1 MAIFEQ
7 GYCPIKNN
15 STQNNAKLENSC
27 LINASKA
34 SNLSKSTNLN
44 SAASFIQTGL
54 KVS

>member
-15 STQNNAKLENSC
+15 TAPGKAKLETSC
-27 LINASKA
+27 LINASKS